1 MDYFTAPSTG
11 LLLLVGVLCILVGYW
26 APWVAHPAAGLLQ
39 NGFDLSEFVKF
50 LPQVKDGSEPMV
62 RWLFFLPLTAVA
74 LSFGLLT
81 HELRSRRVHW
91 LGLVLVVVSL
101 LLLIIL
107 IPPYPYTPDRLLGD
121 ELRARTILALV
132 SWVSFLLTLS
142 ELGRR
147 LPRRWG
153 SILLAL
159 LTLVGTASPIVQFLS
174 VRDALS
180 AVYGRPITIGW
191 GVWLMVGGTLAV
203 LGRTVLG
210 SRKAKEKATR

>member
-1 MDYFTAPSTG
+1 MLFG
-11 LLLLVGVLCILVGYW
+11 LLLILIGYW
-26 APWVAHPAAGLLQ
+26 APWVAHPAAGLVQ

-50 LPQVKDGSEPMV
+50 LPQVKSGSEPMV

-81 HELRSRRVHW
+81 NGLPIWRSHRLR
-91 LGLVLVVVSL
+91 LALVAVSL

-121 ELRARTILALV
+121 EFRARTILALV
-132 SWVSFLLTLS
+132 SWVSFLLTLTG
-142 ELGRR
+142 LGRR
-147 LPRRWG
+147 LPRRWV

-203 LGRTVLG
+203 LGGTALG
-210 SRKAKEKATR
+210 FQKAKEKATH